1 MYVDENNIV
10 FSNRFKNLH
19 WKSMLL
25 HYEGWLS
32 SLDNELLS
40 EMLLIFLWICFIFCP
55 LIWKDIIRYS
65 GKEAYW
71 NVTTSRLSPVYF
83 KKGFFR
89 YTRLFPVKGFFPYT
103 LNIWC
108 SKWCMLRLNS
118 LFLLDFGRIMLNS
131 CIPMPPSNLVHTY
144 S

>member
-1 MYVDENNIV
+1 MKCTLMKTILSFQTASKTSIENQCCYITKDGCRHKTMSYWV
-10 FSNRFKNLH
+10 R
-19 WKSMLL
+19 LL
-25 HYEGWLS
+25 
-32 SLDNELLS
+32 
-40 EMLLIFLWICFIFCP
+40 FLWICFIFCP
-55 LIWKDIIRYS
+55 LIWKDIRYS

-131 CIPMPPSNLVHTY
+131 CIPMPPSNPVHTY